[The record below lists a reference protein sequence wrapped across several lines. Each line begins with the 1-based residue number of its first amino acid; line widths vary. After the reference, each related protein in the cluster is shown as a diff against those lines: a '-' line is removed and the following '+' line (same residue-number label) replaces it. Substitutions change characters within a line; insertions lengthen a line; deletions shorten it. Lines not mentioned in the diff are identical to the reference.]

1 MDVRPSTSSEKRA
14 RPVPAFALTFDQFAT
29 AFSPSGQKLVD
40 NCLSVHHLV
49 SWRWHLSTTIHSA
62 LQSSHKMTDG
72 VEKPRPEGVIGM
84 SEEDEGTYDVYVDS
98 EFAALQQMISQKKR
112 AARDDRRPKIQQRT
126 RLSRIPSSGQHQ
138 KSQLIHRAVPVP
150 LDSVSG
156 DGAVSVLLAH
166 VVSTICKGDM
176 ITDADMACPKDWR
189 ELGGRPMG
197 SGHQRDGRTVA
208 VHSLVVAPKLHG
220 CGLGKM
226 IVKAFLQQ
234 VNNAGIAD
242 RVALVCQD
250 YLVRYFER
258 FGFKRLGPSEA
269 KFGGGAWNDM
279 AFDFARPPKSR

>member
-1 MDVRPSTSSEKRA
+1 MCPEVSAGLFCTVVPGKVDHWEIETLPSAKIVETGRA
-14 RPVPAFALTFDQFAT
+14 
-29 AFSPSGQKLVD
+29 
-40 NCLSVHHLV
+40 
-49 SWRWHLSTTIHSA
+49 
-62 LQSSHKMTDG
+62 
-72 VEKPRPEGVIGM
+72 
-84 SEEDEGTYDVYVDS
+84 
-98 EFAALQQMISQKKR
+98 
-112 AARDDRRPKIQQRT
+112 
-126 RLSRIPSSGQHQ
+126 
-138 KSQLIHRAVPVP
+138 
-150 LDSVSG
+150 

-250 YLVRYFER
+250 V
-258 FGFKRLGPSEA
+258 SQ
-269 KFGGGAWNDM
+269 
-279 AFDFARPPKSR
+279 PPDLPCLINATADTVVST

>member
-72 VEKPRPEGVIGM
+72 VEKPRPEGVIGDPK
-84 SEEDEGTYDVYVDS
+84 SNRERGFP
-98 EFAALQQMISQKKR
+98 EFR
-112 AARDDRRPKIQQRT
+112 AQVNT
-126 RLSRIPSSGQHQ
+126 R
-138 KSQLIHRAVPVP
+138 KVPVP

-156 DGAVSVLLAH
+156 
-166 VVSTICKGDM
+166 
-176 ITDADMACPKDWR
+176 DMACPKDWR

>member
-72 VEKPRPEGVIGM
+72 VEKPRPEGVIGDPK
-84 SEEDEGTYDVYVDS
+84 SNRERGFP
-98 EFAALQQMISQKKR
+98 EFR
-112 AARDDRRPKIQQRT
+112 AQVNT
-126 RLSRIPSSGQHQ
+126 R
-138 KSQLIHRAVPVP
+138 KVPVP